1 MFHVSTVN
9 SSSRTNGLETRSC
22 RESRVYVFV
31 LASVSVFVCDVY
43 VYACVSALCGP
54 PRSRFASFPCARLHS
69 HSDTCDAARCS
80 RFYVFSLL
88 FFLSIV
94 FSCSFSSFAPRSQSF
109 GDRPAIERVRRVF
122 EAPCEFPGVI
132 SFYLTLQILPN
143 ILRTGSTVFTHRVFV
158 ETHTFHSLFS
168 LLTSLS
174 LSPSYTSLLV
184 LTALARRRVRCIS
197 RLVLRREGVARRRCR
212 ASSFLVYLSSFA
224 KGRREP
230 LSLLL

>member
-1 MFHVSTVN
+1 MRYAVLLV
-9 SSSRTNGLETRSC
+9 
-22 RESRVYVFV
+22 RV
-31 LASVSVFVCDVY
+31 L
-43 VYACVSALCGP
+43 
-54 PRSRFASFPCARLHS
+54 PRSRVLDYTPIQTRVMRLGARASMFSPCSSFSPR
-69 HSDTCDAARCS
+69 
-80 RFYVFSLL
+80 VFLPPSLL
-88 FFLSIV
+88 SLL
-94 FSCSFSSFAPRSQSF
+94 RSQSF
-109 GDRPAIERVRRVF
+109 GDRSAIERVRRVF

-212 ASSFLVYLSSFA
+212 ASSFLVVYLSSFA

-230 LSLLL
+230 PSLLL

>member
-1 MFHVSTVN
+1 MR
-9 SSSRTNGLETRSC
+9 SSSFAFL
-22 RESRVYVFV
+22 
-31 LASVSVFVCDVY
+31 
-43 VYACVSALCGP
+43 
-54 PRSRFASFPCARLHS
+54 PRSRVLDYTPIQTRVMRLGARASMLSPCS
-69 HSDTCDAARCS
+69 S
-80 RFYVFSLL
+80 FSPPFFLLLL
-88 FFLSIV
+88 FFR
-94 FSCSFSSFAPRSQSF
+94 SFRSQSF

-174 LSPSYTSLLV
+174 LSPTYTSLLV

-230 LSLLL
+230 PSLLL

>member
-1 MFHVSTVN
+1 MRYAVLLV
-9 SSSRTNGLETRSC
+9 
-22 RESRVYVFV
+22 RV
-31 LASVSVFVCDVY
+31 L
-43 VYACVSALCGP
+43 
-54 PRSRFASFPCARLHS
+54 PRSRVLDYTPIQTRVMRLGARASMLSPLF
-69 HSDTCDAARCS
+69 
-80 RFYVFSLL
+80 
-88 FFLSIV
+88 FFLSTV

-174 LSPSYTSLLV
+174 LSPSYIPVFSFSRHSHEEESDVSPVLFYVVRALLV
-184 LTALARRRVRCIS
+184 VVVEL
-197 RLVLRREGVARRRCR
+197 RLF
-212 ASSFLVYLSSFA
+212 SSI
-224 KGRREP
+224 
-230 LSLLL
+230 